1 MYKNILEAYDVE
13 NIKKNK
19 NKKIL
24 STLGK
29 STQEI
34 REKLGIKEENNDLSF
49 EDYLNTELEFLD
61 SITKEFEDILGV
73 KKLSIYYSSEE
84 DSLVLGKIY

>member
-19 NKKIL
+19 NKKVL

-29 STQEI
+29 STQEL
-34 REKLGIKEENNDLSF
+34 REKLGIKEEK
-49 EDYLNTELEFLD
+49 LD
-61 SITKEFEDILGV
+61 SAIHSMEI
-73 KKLSIYYSSEE
+73 KL
-84 DSLVLGKIY
+84 L

>member
-49 EDYLNTELEFLD
+49 EDYLNTEFEFLD

-84 DSLVLGKIY
+84 DSLVLGKTY

>member
-49 EDYLNTELEFLD
+49 EDYLNTEFEFLD

>member
-1 MYKNILEAYDVE
+1 MYKNILKAYDVE

-49 EDYLNTELEFLD
+49 EDYLNTEFEFLD

>member
-29 STQEI
+29 STQEL

-49 EDYLNTELEFLD
+49 EDYLNTEFEFLD

-84 DSLVLGKIY
+84 DSLVLGKTY

>member
-49 EDYLNTELEFLD
+49 EDYLNAEFEFLD

>member
-1 MYKNILEAYDVE
+1 MYKNILEAYDIE

-49 EDYLNTELEFLD
+49 EDYLNTEFEFLD